1 MHRSIQADLY
11 RYTGGRA
18 GLGGLL
24 RGLRNPGFRFTYAFR
39 MAKLHAKYTPLGL
52 FFRFM
57 VSRYFWKYGFQI
69 SLKTPLGEGLY
80 IGHIGPIIIN
90 SSAVI
95 GKNCNLSAGV
105 TIGQTNRGEKKGCPK
120 IGDRVWF
127 GPNAVVV
134 GGVTIGED
142 VLIAPGAYVNF
153 DVPAHSIVIGNPGKI
168 VPAAEA
174 TAGYI
179 ENVLD

>member
-1 MHRSIQADLY
+1 
-11 RYTGGRA
+11 
-18 GLGGLL
+18 
-24 RGLRNPGFRFTYAFR
+24 
-39 MAKLHAKYTPLGL
+39 
-52 FFRFM
+52 
-57 VSRYFWKYGFQI
+57 
-69 SLKTPLGEGLY
+69 
-80 IGHIGPIIIN
+80 IGAVIIN
-90 SSAVI
+90 SSSLI

-105 TIGQTNRGEKKGCPK
+105 TIGQTNRGDKKGSPT

-142 VLIAPGAYVNF
+142 VLIAPGTFVNF

-168 VPAAEA
+168 IPAAEA

-179 ENVLD
+179 ENILA